1 MSESIKKNDIIQG
14 DPFGEIA
21 KQISEALGYLVKF
34 DNEVKQT
41 AKDLTAL
48 STASTKT
55 VQGIDAINR
64 AEKESAKLVQEK
76 IRNDKALEKLRLEEI
91 RINKAREKSI
101 DDYNK
106 KLAKETKILA
116 DSANAYKQLEKA
128 TREQKN
134 ESKRL
139 GAELLKLE
147 ANGEAGSTAF
157 KKLESQYKATTAEA
171 QKGDQQLKKLDKTL
185 GDNFRSVGDYEIAT
199 TNLKTELRKLTV
211 ELQNMEQ
218 TDPRFGEMARRAGE
232 LKDQIGDTR
241 GVIEALAGSTTE
253 RLGKG
258 LASVG
263 QIGISAFQGIEGAQA
278 LLGVKSEKLMEVM
291 VRLQALASLSDA
303 LAGLGGLGDKLTEIR
318 AGFKSVAQDISNGAK
333 QMFTFKKASSEAG
346 DAVKGSAEG
355 AKGLGTALKGIGIL
369 AAVGLFVQLVT
380 VLYDIASGAEAARDA
395 AARLDKQL
403 AKSSKDAA
411 ARTSERTADA
421 EKQINELRRQRDE
434 NKITEK
440 EFLQQKKAIT
450 EATKNEVKADIQKV
464 NARKAQYLEEK
475 KALELRIKTLALDGG
490 MQANFAIRELGFEL
504 NQVNANIQGSN
515 TRLKEYYAELG
526 AVDEATKDLTS
537 QIIGEDAELKKST
550 TSTQDKTKALEAYK
564 VKLIELDEDVR
575 NLFDP
580 AKLEQTLALEDERAI
595 TVANIAVL
603 EAEIALKKAQQ
614 VGDTKAIAEAE
625 KAVTK
630 AKIEAINAQLKVDLK
645 NELDPAKRKEL
656 QLRAENDIL
665 GLGSV
670 SAVKDSAKEA
680 LVIAQ
685 QFQAALTQIAN
696 DEINKRIELSKKEQ
710 DAAKSQQDYL
720 QQLAANGNI
729 TAQQSIAETIEIQRA
744 AQEEQMRLEKQK
756 QNVEL
761 ISAGLQTF
769 NSSLA
774 SGKTPASALAETLV
788 STNVLVGLLK
798 NLNFYE
804 KGTDNAPGGLAVV
817 DEKGAEIITD
827 KHGNIKEVGAGKGPR
842 FTMLDKGDKVYNA
855 TKSAAV
861 FDAIA
866 NADKMRPMDSAGNS
880 FDLMQLNGS
889 LLNIE
894 KAIKNQ
900 PTSSTEWGGILAGV
914 GKVIETKTVGRSRI
928 KNTFEI

>member
-1 MSESIKKNDIIQG
+1 MSESIKKSDIITG

-41 AKDLTAL
+41 AKDLSTL

-64 AEKESAKLVQEK
+64 AEKESAKLVQDK
-76 IRNDKALEKLRLEEI
+76 LRNDKALEKMRLEEI

-106 KLAKETKILA
+106 KAEKEAKIAK
-116 DSANAYKQLEKA
+116 DSANAYKVLERA
-128 TREQKN
+128 TRDQKN

-147 ANGEAGSTAF
+147 ANGEGSTKAF
-157 KKLESQYKATTAEA
+157 KKLEAQYKATTAEA

-185 GDNFRSVGDYEIAT
+185 GDNFRNVGNYEEAT
-199 TNLKTELRKLTV
+199 VNLKTELRKLTV
-211 ELQNMEQ
+211 ELQNMAQ
-218 TDPRFGEMARRAGE
+218 TDPRFSEMSRRAGE

-263 QIGISAFQGIEGAQA
+263 KIGISAFQGIEGAQA

-303 LAGLGGLGDKLTEIR
+303 LEGLGGLGDKLTEIK
-318 AGFKSVAQDISNGAK
+318 AGFKSVGEDIINGTK
-333 QMFTFKKASSEAG
+333 RMFGFGKATNEAG
-346 DAVKGSAEG
+346 DAVQETSSRSK
-355 AKGLGTALKGIGIL
+355 KLGGVLKGIGFAAAIGL
-369 AAVGLFVQLVT
+369 AIELAS
-380 VLYDIASGAEAARDA
+380 VLYDVASGADDAARAVDGMNKA
-395 AARLDKQL
+395 MEEGGKFASERLKKLQDEVGLGKITKQQYQEQIKAEVRL
-403 AKSSKDAA
+403 MNAEK
-411 ARTSERTADA
+411 ARTKE
-421 EKQINELRRQRDE
+421 QI
-434 NKITEK
+434 
-440 EFLQQKKAIT
+440 
-450 EATKNEVKADIQKV
+450 
-464 NARKAQYLEEK
+464 
-475 KALELRIKTLALDGG
+475 KALESSKKYQDALATNPLFRSGADLRVLAQMKSMKESVYSVNEELKAFNSELTAMNIAERQATESTKQSTLAT
-490 MQANFAIRELGFEL
+490 REKTKAVEDLK
-504 NQVNANIQGSN
+504 N
-515 TRLKEYYAELG
+515 TVE
-526 AVDEATKDLTS
+526 DSHLTLE
-537 QIIGEDAELKKST
+537 QMHEAELKRLEDEKA
-550 TSTQDKTKALEAYK
+550 ALEA
-564 VKLIELDEDVR
+564 VKTLTKELNDEM
-575 NLFDP
+575 
-580 AKLEQTLALEDERAI
+580 A
-595 TVANIAVL
+595 
-603 EAEIALKKAQQ
+603 
-614 VGDTKAIAEAE
+614 GDTSLVEVKPEEFTERQKRSMGVMTDAYKE
-625 KAVTK
+625 
-630 AKIEAINAQLKVDLK
+630 QL
-645 NELDPAKRKEL
+645 
-656 QLRAENDIL
+656 Q
-665 GLGSV
+665 
-670 SAVKDSAKEA
+670 
-680 LVIAQ
+680 IAQ

-729 TAQQSIAETIEIQRA
+729 TAQQSITETIEIQRA

-756 QNVEL
+756 QNIEL
-761 ISAGLQTF
+761 ISAGLQSF
-769 NSSLA
+769 NSSLSA
-774 SGKTPASALAETLV
+774 GKTPAAALAETLV
-788 STNVLVGLLK
+788 STNVLVGMLK

-827 KHGNIKEVGAGKGPR
+827 SKGKIKEVGAGKGPR